1 MKNLIHVILFAKGL
15 KIKKVSPRKIAK
27 SFKRETKLPIVIV
40 SSLVQIIYL
49 ILKYIFTKLT
59 TITKKEVYQE
69 VVEVKDV
76 NVVDFEEYR
85 LKKAK

>member
-1 MKNLIHVILFAKGL
+1 MKNLIYTLLFAKGL

-27 SFKRETKLPIVIV
+27 SFKHETKLPIVII
-40 SSLVQIIYL
+40 SSLVQMIYL
-49 ILKYIFTKLT
+49 ILKYVFTKLAA
-59 TITKKEVYQE
+59 ITKKEVCQE